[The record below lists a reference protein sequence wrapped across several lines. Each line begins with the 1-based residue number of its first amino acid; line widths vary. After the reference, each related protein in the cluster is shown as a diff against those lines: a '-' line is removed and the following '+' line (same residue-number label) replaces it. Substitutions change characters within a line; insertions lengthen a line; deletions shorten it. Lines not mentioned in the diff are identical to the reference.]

1 MAITGQTRIFAL
13 IGHPVA
19 QARSPA
25 LFNRLFEQAGRDAVC
40 VAFDVPDGS
49 LSSAFAGIKA
59 TANIDVVFVTTPHK
73 RAIVPL
79 LDELS
84 PTARTLGAVSIARR
98 EADGRWRGAIFD
110 GVGCVAGL
118 RPEGHDVRDKGVL
131 LVGCG
136 GAGRAVGL
144 AVTRGGARALTLVDI
159 DRNRADDLAELL
171 QANCPACAL
180 MVGNNASS
188 AHDIFINATT
198 LGMENGDP
206 SAFPARWLTPRSVI
220 VDLLAEPDASA
231 TGPVARQVGCR
242 AYGGRLVHE
251 GQAVFAARF
260 VGLDYW
266 PDARPRVAVDDLFEA

>member
-25 LFNRLFEQAGRDAVC
+25 LFNRLFEQADRDAVC

-59 TANIDVVFVTTPHK
+59 TANIDVAFVTTPHK

-118 RPEGHDVRDKGVL
+118 RSEGHDVRDKGVL

-136 GAGRAVGL
+136 GAGRAVGF
-144 AVTRGGARALTLVDI
+144 AVARGGARALTLVDI

-171 QANCPACAL
+171 QANCPACAVT
-180 MVGNNASS
+180 VGNDASS

-206 SAFPARWLTPRSVI
+206 SAFPARWLTPRSSRTRPRPVGSRAR
-220 VDLLAEPDASA
+220 LAVAPTAAGLSTKVKRCSRLASSA
-231 TGPVARQVGCR
+231 STTGPTRGPASPSTTFSKRERGWR
-242 AYGGRLVHE
+242 
-251 GQAVFAARF
+251 
-260 VGLDYW
+260 
-266 PDARPRVAVDDLFEA
+266 